1 MMLPTPLIS
10 KDMKGKP
17 GSPNC
22 PPFMGVFR
30 TIPAKQVSTTA
41 LNEKWKKILQQ
52 FRSTNTGGD

>member
-22 PPFMGVFR
+22 PPFMGFL
-30 TIPAKQVSTTA
+30 ALFSQKVSTTA
-41 LNEKWKKILQQ
+41 LNEKWKTIFKSSARRIK
-52 FRSTNTGGD
+52 GAD